1 LSRCRACRSIQT
13 IARHDPQRIHV
24 TVPGSNADPRS
35 GTSLPPH
42 VQIHRTP
49 PLHPD
54 DVVTLPS
61 GLRVTSVARTLIDLA
76 EVLTADELREAF
88 IAARA
93 RGLLDVEE
101 VRRSRARVE
110 WRPSLAML
118 DAVIAEFED
127 ACDRLLRCSI
137 MATDVPQ
144 RELRNNTAAVLRR
157 VEAGERVRITV
168 HGHPVAEL
176 VPAGGAQQFAAFDRV
191 VAGLRGLMGADDRL
205 DAQLRDAAA
214 EPRDPFA

>member
-1 LSRCRACRSIQT
+1 MMIRFLRRTPRRRWTVGMAESASTSSPARHACYRSRLSRCRACRSIQT

-101 VRRSRARVE
+101 VRRSRA
-110 WRPSLAML
+110 
-118 DAVIAEFED
+118 
-127 ACDRLLRCSI
+127 
-137 MATDVPQ
+137 
-144 RELRNNTAAVLRR
+144 
-157 VEAGERVRITV
+157 
-168 HGHPVAEL
+168 
-176 VPAGGAQQFAAFDRV
+176 
-191 VAGLRGLMGADDRL
+191 
-205 DAQLRDAAA
+205 
-214 EPRDPFA
+214 